1 MTSEKPKSEKLLSL
15 IIEDDEDLSA
25 IFHEALNAAGFETE
39 IIRNGSIAME
49 RLQNVVP
56 EVVILDMHLPEITG
70 TVILKHIRSQRR
82 LARTSVIVT
91 TADAIMGEQVRETAD
106 FVLIKPIS
114 FRQLRD
120 LTARLKESYT
130 DVSTEQ

>member
-1 MTSEKPKSEKLLSL
+1 MSPNTPTDKKPLSF

-39 IIRNGSIAME
+39 IIQNGRLALD
-49 RLQNVVP
+49 RLQDGTP
-56 EVVILDMHLPEITG
+56 DVVILDMHLPLVAGME
-70 TVILKHIRSQRR
+70 ILKHIRTQKH
-82 LARTSVIVT
+82 LTKTSVIVT
-91 TADAIMGEQVRETAD
+91 TADAIMGEHVRDAAD

-120 LTARLKESYT
+120 LTARLKP
-130 DVSTEQ
+130 VSLEK

>member
-1 MTSEKPKSEKLLSL
+1 MSSDKPKNEKPLSL
-15 IIEDDEDLSA
+15 IIEDDEDLSS
-25 IFHEALNAAGFETE
+25 IFHEALSAAGFETE
-39 IIRNGSIAME
+39 IIRNGSHALE

-56 EVVILDMHLPEITG
+56 EVVILDMHLPQVTG
-70 TVILKHIRSQRR
+70 GAILRHIRSQRR

-120 LTARLKESYT
+120 LTARLKESYS
-130 DVSTEQ
+130 DSPAEQ